1 MVWQVQSKSKK
12 YMIAVKVAA
21 PAIIHSSLQRVLS

>member
-1 MVWQVQSKSKK
+1 MLWQIQSKSKK